1 MAVLGVIFGS
11 VVQVVCVLCICEWVL
26 LVLWVGVPLCVKCVL
41 LSLAFLGMVLDLAIF
56 VGCKA

>member
-26 LVLWVGVPLCVKCVL
+26 LVLWVGVPLCVK
-41 LSLAFLGMVLDLAIF
+41 F
-56 VGCKA
+56 VGGG

>member
-1 MAVLGVIFGS
+1 MGALGPVGGCTS
-11 VVQVVCVLCICEWVL
+11 VCEVCWG
-26 LVLWVGVPLCVKCVL
+26 W